1 MATKNNEEPKTG
13 IENLNDSLTKAEQ
26 RVEKNKKLIMWI
38 CIAVAAVVALVLIY
52 IYAIYKPGVNNA
64 NTEYGKAA
72 NKELMIQAQ
81 PTDSARVAAEK
92 EVLKAYE
99 TAATKSHDGG
109 NNSKLMAAVY
119 NYKAGDYN
127 KALKYLEDY
136 DRKDNVI
143 GTTSKALEGDC
154 YVNLKQF
161 DKALEC
167 YKEAIDIAD
176 HNPELVPYCL
186 LKEAVVYRHLKKYS
200 EEADIYKTLLEQY
213 PQYGQAHNIDFK
225 AALSRA
231 QSSK

>member
-38 CIAVAAVVALVLIY
+38 CIAAAAVVALVLIY

-64 NTEYGKAA
+64 NTEYGKAS
-72 NKELMIQAQ
+72 NKEFMLQAQ
-81 PTDSARVAAEK
+81 PSDSARIAAEK
-92 EVLKAYE
+92 DVLKSFEA
-99 TAATKSHDGG
+99 AATKGHDGG
-109 NNSKLMAAVY
+109 NNATLMAAVH

-127 KALKYLEDY
+127 KALKYLQDY
-136 DRKDNVI
+136 DRKDKVI

-154 YVNLKQF
+154 YVNLKQY
-161 DKALEC
+161 DKAIDC
-167 YKEAIDIAD
+167 YKEAIDIAEQ
-176 HNPELVPYCL
+176 NPELVPYCM
-186 LKEAVVYRHLKKYS
+186 LKEAVVYRHLKKYT
-200 EEADIYKTLLEQY
+200 EEADIYKQLLEQY
-213 PQYGQAHNIDFK
+213 PQYGESHNIDFK